1 MVQIDN
7 NISDNRIRLT
17 IRIGEGSMMFAVGD
31 PQADDNIVFEPYE
44 LNNSISIAANLREAF
59 KKSELLQSGYKR
71 VLLVVDTPAML
82 VPLDEYRE
90 QDVETLYK
98 HTFKWQRSEDIV
110 TSILPELNAVAVFA
124 VNKDLKMVVDDHFAD
139 IRMQPLMQAVWTHLY
154 RRAFTGTRQK
164 LFAYFHDKRMEVM
177 RFQRNRFEFS
187 NSYEATGTSDIL
199 YFLLYVWK
207 LMGMDRGD
215 NELYMVGNIPNRDE
229 MRGELQQFISRN
241 YIMNIETDFNNA
253 EMAKRNDIPYD
264 LKTLYLD

>member
-1 MVQIDN
+1 
-7 NISDNRIRLT
+7 
-17 IRIGEGSMMFAVGD
+17 
-31 PQADDNIVFEPYE
+31 
-44 LNNSISIAANLREAF
+44 
-59 KKSELLQSGYKR
+59 
-71 VLLVVDTPAML
+71 
-82 VPLDEYRE
+82 
-90 QDVETLYK
+90 
-98 HTFKWQRSEDIV
+98 
-110 TSILPELNAVAVFA
+110 VFA

-139 IRMQPLMQAVWTHLY
+139 IRVQPLMQAVWTHLY

-215 NELYMVGNIPNRDE
+215 NELYMVGNVPNRDE
-229 MRGELQQFISRN
+229 MCGELQQFISRN

-264 LKTLYLD
+264 LKALYLD

>member
-7 NISDNRIRLT
+7 NISDKRIRLT
-17 IRIGEGSMMFAVGD
+17 IRIGEGSMVFAVGD

-139 IRMQPLMQAVWTHLY
+139 IRVQPLMQAVWTHLY

-164 LFAYFHDKRMEVM
+164 LFAYFHDKRIEVM
-177 RFQRNRFEFS
+177 RF
-187 NSYEATGTSDIL
+187 L

-215 NELYMVGNIPNRDE
+215 NELYMVGNVPNRDE
-229 MRGELQQFISRN
+229 MRGELQQFITRN

-264 LKTLYLD
+264 LKALYLD

>member
-7 NISDNRIRLT
+7 NISDKRIRLT

-90 QDVETLYK
+90 QDAETLYK

-139 IRMQPLMQAVWTHLY
+139 IRVQPLMQAVWTHLY

-164 LFAYFHDKRMEVM
+164 LFAYFHDKRMEVFS
-177 RFQRNRFEFS
+177 FQQNRFRFS
-187 NSYEATGTSDIL
+187 NSYEVTNEHDAL
-199 YFLLYVWK
+199 YFLLYIWK
-207 LMGMDRGD
+207 LTGMDVEKD
-215 NELYMVGNIPNRDE
+215 ELYIVGDIPYQDW
-229 MRGELQQFISRN
+229 L
-241 YIMNIETDFNNA
+241 IEKVKQHLKFCRVINQEVYFNNSQL
-253 EMAKRNDIPYD
+253 AKRTDIPYD
-264 LKTLYLD
+264 MKTIYLE